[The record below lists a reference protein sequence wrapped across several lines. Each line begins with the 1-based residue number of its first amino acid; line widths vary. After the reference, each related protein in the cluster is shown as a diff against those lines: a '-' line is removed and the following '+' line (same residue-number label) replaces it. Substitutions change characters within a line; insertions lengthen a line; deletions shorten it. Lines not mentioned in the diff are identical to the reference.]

1 MDISEVAK
9 MSGLPVSTIR
19 YYDDQGLIKSTG
31 RSGLRRQFNNSVVER
46 LAMISLGSSVGFSLL
61 EMKHMLTEQGAE
73 INRELLMAKADEL
86 DNQIK
91 KLVTMRNGLRHAAIC
106 AAPSH
111 LECPKFLRILK
122 VVSKRRTVG
131 HSKY

>member
-19 YYDDQGLIKSTG
+19 YYDEQGLIKSTG

-91 KLVTMRNGLRHAAIC
+91 KLDHPQIMVVTASPDGKKEVI
-106 AAPSH
+106 H
-111 LECPKFLRILK
+111 LLTSWNKKPVEDYWFFL
-122 VVSKRRTVG
+122 
-131 HSKY
+131 